1 MTGDVETLS
10 SAIESLVVEKNH
22 RGMDT
27 LREAIAPGSYARA
40 AALLDQIAGNVFI
53 ITGFPVSGTFETDGP
68 PGALV
73 LHDYLREKGASPW
86 IVAEQI
92 LVDGLGK
99 RASTLPLDF
108 RDPVKNLDY
117 LNAYN
122 PSLVISIERPGE
134 AADGHFYNIKG
145 CDISDQCLSVV
156 SLVTAADCPHIA
168 IGDGGNEVGMGNVN
182 NTTQQLNI
190 IPSVVTCDELLVA
203 DVSNWGAYALTL
215 LSAHLND
222 HKNLPNIDP
231 ISLLSFITSIG
242 GVDGVTGRP
251 EATEDGLTNDETLM
265 FFQKLMRLFERD
277 NF

>member
-10 SAIESLVVEKNH
+10 SAMESLVVEKNH
-22 RGMDT
+22 RGMNT
-27 LREAIAPGSYARA
+27 LREALAPGSYARA
-40 AALLDQIAGNVFI
+40 AALLNQITGNVFI

-73 LHDYLREKGASPW
+73 LYDYLRGRGASPW
-86 IVAEQI
+86 IIAEQN
-92 LVDGLGK
+92 LVKGLGH
-99 RASTLPLDF
+99 RASTLPLDSG
-108 RDPVKNLDY
+108 DSATNLKY
-117 LNAYN
+117 LNTYK
-122 PSLVISIERPGE
+122 PSLIISIERPGE
-134 AADGHFYNIKG
+134 ADDGHFYNIKG
-145 CDISDQCLSVV
+145 CDISDQCLSVAA
-156 SLVTAADCPHIA
+156 LVTAADCPHIA
-168 IGDGGNEVGMGNVN
+168 IGDGGNEVGMGNVV

-222 HKNLPNIDP
+222 HKNLPKIDP

-251 EATEDGLTNDETLM
+251 EATEDGLTNDETLA
-265 FFQKLMRLFERD
+265 FFQKLMRLFAKD
-277 NF
+277 NL